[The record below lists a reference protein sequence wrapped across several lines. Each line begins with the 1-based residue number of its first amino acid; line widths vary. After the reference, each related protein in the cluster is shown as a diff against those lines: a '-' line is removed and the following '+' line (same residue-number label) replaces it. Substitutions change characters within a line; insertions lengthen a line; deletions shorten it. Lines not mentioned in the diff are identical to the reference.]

1 MGEKLTWHFE
11 DTTNLQYIDFKDK
24 NVVTRCLIETMLQRT
39 NSMFEWKGLPE
50 TIPQHYLEMLIQT
63 NGYAGIIK
71 HNDKLFAVFG
81 GVGGLRNY
89 NYEPTTLIVSNP
101 YLLLQSKVYEVF
113 YGNDSKI
120 ESPLKNGITTDGE
133 CVIIA
138 NDNTYKGILPLCQ
151 YYASQLVE
159 NTITKRRLS
168 INMRSMYIFVAS
180 DEDIKNDF
188 KDLMKNLENG
198 DSDCVLA
205 EDVLTDGAK
214 TLPYSDKGHEALTDL
229 IENEQYIKASWLNDL
244 GLQANYNM
252 KRESINSNES
262 QLNKDAVLPYVDCML
277 AMRKLACKRIN
288 QLFGTNWSVEF
299 SSAWSYTR
307 TTIEQAIDA
316 IDETSE
322 TKLGDEDEIDTTQ
335 VVNEEPNEDT
345 NQVAGEENE

>member
-1 MGEKLTWHFE
+1 MSEKLTWHFE
-11 DTTNLQYIDFKDK
+11 DDGNLKHIDFKDK
-24 NVVTRCLIETMLQRT
+24 DTVTRCLMETMLQRT

-50 TIPQHYLEMLIQT
+50 TIPQHYLEMLLQT

-71 HNDKLFAVFG
+71 EQDKLFAVFG
-81 GVGGLRNY
+81 GVGGMRNY
-89 NYEPTTLIVSNP
+89 NYEPTSLIVSNP
-101 YLLLQSKVYEVF
+101 YLMLTSKAYKVF
-113 YGNDSKI
+113 YGEDAKI
-120 ESPLKNGITTDGE
+120 NEPLDGGIKTDGE

-151 YYASQLVE
+151 FYASQLTE

-168 INMRSMYIFVAS
+168 INMRSMYIFVAG
-180 DEDIKNDF
+180 DEDVKKDF
-188 KDLMKNLENG
+188 DDLMENLEKG
-198 DSDCVLA
+198 DGDCILA
-205 EDVLTDGAK
+205 DDILGDGAK
-214 TLPYSDKGHEALTDL
+214 TLPFAEKGHEALTDL

-288 QLFGTNWSVEF
+288 KLFNTNWSVEF

-322 TKLGDEDEIDTTQ
+322 TKVGNEDEVD
-335 VVNEEPNEDT
+335 NT
-345 NQVAGEENE
+345 NQVVEETEEVEVNNE